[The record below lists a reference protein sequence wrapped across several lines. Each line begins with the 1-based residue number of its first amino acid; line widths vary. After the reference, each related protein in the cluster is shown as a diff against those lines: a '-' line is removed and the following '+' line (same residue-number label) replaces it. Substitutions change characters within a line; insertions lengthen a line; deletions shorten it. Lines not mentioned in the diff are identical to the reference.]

1 MLETLYIHHP
11 KEEKLMSKKSISR
24 KDRICW
30 LAGIIDGEG
39 CIAVYLDESA
49 KHGKTLD
56 MRVKITNTCM
66 KMIRQISEILT
77 ENHIGFYYATNG
89 NTNPAL
95 EISASGQGRVE
106 ALLNLVR
113 PYLVTKAEQADT
125 VLELIRYRKSLGYKV
140 PENGGTL
147 LKDSKIIELVQRIKD
162 LKHQRVSPLA
172 CHRQANKILGIP
184 IDYTSNMVSHEDIVR
199 PSQRCAG

>member
-1 MLETLYIHHP
+1 
-11 KEEKLMSKKSISR
+11 MSTKPISR

-56 MRVKITNTCM
+56 MRVKVVNTCM
-66 KMIRQISEILT
+66 KMIRQISEILV

-89 NTNPAL
+89 NACPAL
-95 EISASGQGRVE
+95 EIAASGQGRVE
-106 ALLNLVR
+106 ALLKLVR
-113 PYLVTKAEQADT
+113 PYLVTKAEQADA
-125 VLELIRYRKSLGYKV
+125 VIELIRYRKSIGYRA

-147 LKDSKIIELVQRIKD
+147 LNDSKVLELVKKIKD
-162 LKHQRVSPLA
+162 LKAVRVSPLA
-172 CHRQANKILGIP
+172 CSRQANKPLGIP
-184 IDYTSNMVSHEDIVR
+184 IDYTSN
-199 PSQRCAG
+199 PA

>member
-1 MLETLYIHHP
+1 
-11 KEEKLMSKKSISR
+11 MSKKPISR

-56 MRVKITNTCM
+56 MKVKVTNTCM
-66 KMIRQISEILT
+66 EMIRQISEIFV

-89 NTNPAL
+89 NANPAL
-95 EISASGQGRVE
+95 EIAASGQGRVE
-106 ALLNLVR
+106 ALLKLVR
-113 PYLVTKAEQADT
+113 PYLVTKAEQADA
-125 VLELIRYRKSLGYKV
+125 VLELIHYRKGIGYRA

-147 LKDSKIIELVQRIKD
+147 LHDPKIVELVRRVKD
-162 LKHQRVSPLA
+162 LKTDRISPLS
-172 CHRQANKILGIP
+172 CSRQANKPLGIP
-184 IDYTSNMVSHEDIVR
+184 IDYTSN
-199 PSQRCAG
+199 AA